1 MTIHTSHRNSELYSG
16 APVGAALSLSVHNRP
31 KYHLRAG
38 LQYLHFSGLKLTNN
52 RAHAWVGTVEQG
64 RACRRRFDD
73 AAGCKLR
80 SIQPIP
86 THSEEA

>member
-1 MTIHTSHRNSELYSG
+1 MSALYTT
-16 APVGAALSLSVHNRP
+16 AASIRAMKAEGVSIVESRKP
-31 KYHLRAG
+31 RYHLRAR
-38 LQYLHFSGLKLTNN
+38 LQYLHFSGLKLTDN

-64 RACRRRFDD
+64 RACRRRFDA

-80 SIQPIP
+80 AIQTIP

>member
-1 MTIHTSHRNSELYSG
+1 MIHTSHKNPERYSG
-16 APVGAALSLSVHNRP
+16 NDLQAVLSQSVHNKP

-38 LQYLHFSGLKLTNN
+38 LAYLHFSGLKLTDE
-52 RAHAWVGTVEQG
+52 RSQAWIGTVEQG
-64 RACRRRFDD
+64 RAMRRKSDA

-86 THSEEA
+86 QHEEAT